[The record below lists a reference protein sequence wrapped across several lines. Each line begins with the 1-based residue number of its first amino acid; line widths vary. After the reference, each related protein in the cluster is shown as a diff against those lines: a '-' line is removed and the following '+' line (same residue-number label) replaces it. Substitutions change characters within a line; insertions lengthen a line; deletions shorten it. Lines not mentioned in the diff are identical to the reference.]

1 MADYRQEPVFGIIIG
16 QFSAAFT
23 FVTREFS
30 LSVILL
36 KVESSYMVS
45 KTYYRIILSCFKQ
58 ILHLEVGNKDLME

>member
-1 MADYRQEPVFGIIIG
+1 MADYRQETVFGIIIG

-23 FVTREFS
+23 FVTWEFS
-30 LSVILL
+30 LSVMFL

-58 ILHLEVGNKDLME
+58 IWHLEVGNKDLMG